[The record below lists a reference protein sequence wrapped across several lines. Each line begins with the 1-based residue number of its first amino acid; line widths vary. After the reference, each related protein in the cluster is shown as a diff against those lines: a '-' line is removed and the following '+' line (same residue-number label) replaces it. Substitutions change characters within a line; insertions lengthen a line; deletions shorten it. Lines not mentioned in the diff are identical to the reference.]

1 MRHPP
6 IWLSPVLA
14 RSGVKWHTQW
24 SEKISEEAF
33 FFIFSIKLSKI
44 KIQKFEQCEKW
55 KKYLMKKKQESIS
68 THPVTPYHILIYIVL
83 WSFLH
88 EKEIKKG
95 SLREM
100 ISLNFLLFIPTC
112 LIQSKY
118 LFHKIWQ
125 MKFCLYVP
133 TDFAYNSITKLTLI
147 HRYSLRNC
155 I

>member
-33 FFIFSIKLSKI
+33 FYFQYKVIKNQNTKVWTVWKVKKI
-44 KIQKFEQCEKW
+44 SNE
-55 KKYLMKKKQESIS
+55 KKKERIS
-68 THPVTPYHILIYIVL
+68 THPVTPYYILISIVL

-100 ISLNFLLFIPTC
+100 ISLNFLLFILTC

-125 MKFCLYVP
+125 MKFCLYVL

>member
-33 FFIFSIKLSKI
+33 FYFQYKVIKNQNTKVWTVWKVKKI
-44 KIQKFEQCEKW
+44 SNE
-55 KKYLMKKKQESIS
+55 KKKERIS
-68 THPVTPYHILIYIVL
+68 THPVTPYYILISIVL

-100 ISLNFLLFIPTC
+100 ISLNFLLFILTC
-112 LIQSKY
+112 QIQSKY
-118 LFHKIWQ
+118 LFHKNWQ
-125 MKFCLYVP
+125 MKFCLYVL
-133 TDFAYNSITKLTLI
+133 TDIAYNSITKLTLI
-147 HRYSLRNC
+147 HM
-155 I
+155 

>member
-14 RSGVKWHTQW
+14 RSGVKWHTMGWKNFWRSFFLFSGKSYQKSKYKSLNSVK
-24 SEKISEEAF
+24 SEKISNE
-33 FFIFSIKLSKI
+33 
-44 KIQKFEQCEKW
+44 
-55 KKYLMKKKQESIS
+55 KKQDSIS
-68 THPVTPYHILIYIVL
+68 THPVTPYYILISIVL

-100 ISLNFLLFIPTC
+100 ISLNFLLFILTC

-125 MKFCLYVP
+125 MKFCLYFL